1 MISREEIKKFA
12 KISGADIFGIANIE
26 RFSDLPP
33 ERNPLSIF
41 PETKSV
47 IVVGRRIVRGAIR
60 GVEEGTNFMNYQVYG
75 YNWLENRFLALTT
88 YKIASFIENKGWEA
102 VPLPNLPPEIPP
114 MGISVRENQP
124 PPNVL
129 LDFDDAAVRAGVGEI
144 GYCRVL
150 LTPEFG
156 PRQRIQLILTD
167 AQIEPDP
174 IMKKKICGVD
184 EGCKGF
190 CPLNA
195 FYGEEEITICGK
207 KMKVGKINFEKCE
220 KCKNGALENI
230 YHPAGKPDRI
240 AAFCIRGCIDY
251 LEKTKRIKNRFLL
264 PLRIREP
271 WQIKEEINFYGE
283 IKRS

>member
-124 PPNVL
+124 PPNSGVKNTLLHPISPSPAMYAAILKCIKTFGYGTSGETGLLNSGLAFVL
-129 LDFDDAAVRAGVGEI
+129 HHGKLFGI
-144 GYCRVL
+144 GTASYPSSSINLHKFHNTNGCWKK
-150 LTPEFG
+150 F
-156 PRQRIQLILTD
+156 
-167 AQIEPDP
+167 IEAYPS
-174 IMKKKICGVD
+174 
-184 EGCKGF
+184 E
-190 CPLNA
+190 
-195 FYGEEEITICGK
+195 
-207 KMKVGKINFEKCE
+207 
-220 KCKNGALENI
+220 
-230 YHPAGKPDRI
+230 
-240 AAFCIRGCIDY
+240 
-251 LEKTKRIKNRFLL
+251 
-264 PLRIREP
+264 
-271 WQIKEEINFYGE
+271 Q
-283 IKRS
+283 